1 MSEKDRA
8 GDPVL
13 RLSAALELG
22 TGLALLAVP
31 AAVIKL
37 LIGSPAAGRL
47 VLLGRVFGGGL
58 VALGMAGLLS
68 DGEPPT
74 RGVICAFTSYNAST
88 AAILGAAGAS
98 GTADGVLL
106 WPVVVIH
113 AGVAAVLAPHALRT
127 RTETGARPFLRR
139 SPR

>member
-1 MSEKDRA
+1 MSENNRA
-8 GDPVL
+8 GEATL

-22 TGLALLAVP
+22 TGLALLAGP
-31 AAVIKL
+31 GAVIKI
-37 LIGSPAAGRL
+37 LIGSPAAAPLAL
-47 VLLGRVFGGGL
+47 VGRVFGGGL
-58 VALGMAGLLS
+58 VALGIAGLLA

-113 AGVAAVLAPHALRT
+113 AGVAAALAPYALRAGPES
-127 RTETGARPFLRR
+127 RARLFLRR
-139 SPR
+139 SPH

>member
-1 MSEKDRA
+1 MSEDDRA
-8 GDPVL
+8 GEATL

-22 TGLALLAVP
+22 TGLALLADP
-31 AAVIKL
+31 TAVIKM
-37 LIGSPAAGRL
+37 LIGSPAATPL
-47 VLLGRVFGGGL
+47 ALLGRVFGGGL
-58 VALGMAGLLS
+58 VALGIAGLLAE
-68 DGEPPT
+68 GEPPT
-74 RGVICAFTSYNAST
+74 RGVTYAFTSYNAST

-113 AGVAAVLAPHALRT
+113 AGVAAVLAPYALRVRPET
-127 RTETGARPFLRR
+127 RARLCLRR